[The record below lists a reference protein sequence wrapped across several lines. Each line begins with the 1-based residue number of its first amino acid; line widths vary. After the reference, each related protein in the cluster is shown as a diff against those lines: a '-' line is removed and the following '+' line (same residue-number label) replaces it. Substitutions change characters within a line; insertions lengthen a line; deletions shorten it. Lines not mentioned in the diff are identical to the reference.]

1 MLTFLS
7 RKHGNIMSAETVGRV
22 QKVIHRFET
31 PTIQPTSSVPVGSF
45 LSGSAPL
52 KEFLSVSAI
61 DAVTAMNALFPARR
75 PVSVSSDHD
84 TLRSGIQS
92 SASSVSGFS
101 LFRAADP
108 SGLVWTPVTSSTAWL
123 PTPTEHVNESL
134 PGFETSSRIDLEVMD
149 ARSELEEYVA
159 GHGTNDTTHWA
170 LLVASDDVE
179 QVKSYS
185 KVLDQDTVS
194 GDWHNLHTS
203 KMDGAKPSSSSKIAL
218 ETLLSG
224 NRGSVILNQDLGLT
238 DCEHAAAVSE
248 QVLKLFDDQ
257 IADCEAQNDF
267 VASHAWLSHLEI
279 FEDFL
284 NLNGPEP
291 FIQTIAS
298 IENSARNALAT
309 SLSVIDRC
317 DEWLSVVRPAL
328 KVASSRVASA
338 CVSNKALRTKT
349 WYSIDVRTSSAYDNV
364 RAVTSAL
371 RVMGKLKSGS
381 TTKQVP
387 PLRHWSGTRLSSQN
401 IHLKSEAQ
409 ILELLGTHP
418 EHGGPNKLSDDQAK
432 LTLAWLRRNDTQLI
446 CAGEERIHKLCMEV
460 RKCVEQI
467 ITPSR
472 QDSPLLWSNVLFTR
486 DPNETRSSRP
496 DGLRLF
502 TPDGPHRH
510 LDLLS
515 LHTNQLSSIDSV
527 SNASRTLSSTS
538 SREYFDRSPTLAARS
553 STAFWSPAA
562 TEIRSTSSTT
572 SIASHNGRGWDT
584 SPQKPA
590 SQSVAQESLMTDE
603 LCEQLTGLLLSDA
616 GTSLFVNGS
625 ETDEAFFT
633 GLGAELAQP
642 HLESQ
647 VKFASQEQ
655 SHTIS
660 TGARISR
667 TGIHHA
673 AFDYEAAFSSMFES
687 FTINC
692 NPYAKLRILN
702 KIQKLIR
709 PYLARRRLV
718 SDALLPDADTTTKLP
733 RSLGKQATPGSDL
746 LTDGFYILFCQRNIR
761 PSAIFRDLQ
770 YIASL
775 LPSSTLDNSSQG
787 QAFWNAAVAAIR
799 LKSEARKKLV
809 EMADSIID
817 YHTNNRGH
825 GRSASTAQQQ
835 RDSATFTA
843 PSRTPSAELIAH
855 YSMADAAHLLQITAR
870 EGDPAA
876 QRELATLYLTH
887 PELMD
892 HVIAPFALPGD
903 VFKDEIEGKWKRDRD
918 PQRCDPQTM
927 CVAHHWMVLG
937 AKGGDALAREF
948 LRQREEMERLP

>member
-1 MLTFLS
+1 VLP
-7 RKHGNIMSAETVGRV
+7 AETVDRV
-22 QKVIHRFET
+22 QKVINRFD
-31 PTIQPTSSVPVGSF
+31 SSIVRSPMSPPVGGHLVSP
-45 LSGSAPL
+45 APP
-52 KEFLSVSAI
+52 KEFIAVSAI
-61 DAVTAMNALFPARR
+61 DVVTAMNALFPARR

-84 TLRSGIQS
+84 TLRSGLQS

-101 LFRAADP
+101 LFRASDS
-108 SGLVWTPVTSSTAWL
+108 SGPIWSPNPSSTPWL
-123 PTPTEHVNESL
+123 SAPHDYVNGSL
-134 PGFETSSRIDLEVMD
+134 PDSENGPRIDTDVMD
-149 ARSELEEYVA
+149 ARTELEEYVA

-179 QVKSYS
+179 QVESYG
-185 KVLDQDTVS
+185 KLLGQDIVP
-194 GDWHNLHTS
+194 GDWPATHALRAS
-203 KMDGAKPSSSSKIAL
+203 KAKLSPATKIAL
-218 ETLLSG
+218 ETLLSDMK
-224 NRGSVILNQDLGLT
+224 GSMILTETGESQKPENAT
-238 DCEHAAAVSE
+238 SMSTRVM
-248 QVLKLFDDQ
+248 KLFDDQ
-257 IADCEAQNDF
+257 ITVCEARHDF
-267 VASHAWLSHLEI
+267 VASHMWLSHLEV
-279 FEDFL
+279 FEDFFDAY
-284 NLNGPEP
+284 GAEAVGSVV
-291 FIQTIAS
+291 AS
-298 IENSARNALAT
+298 IENFASNSLAT
-309 SLSVIDRC
+309 SLSIIDHC
-317 DEWLSVVRPAL
+317 DEWLSVVRPTL
-328 KVASSRVASA
+328 ESASSRLASA
-338 CVSNKALRTKT
+338 CLSNKALRTKI
-349 WYSIDVRTSSAYDNV
+349 WYSVDVRTSSSYDNV

-371 RVMGKLKSGS
+371 RIMGKPKRASS
-381 TTKQVP
+381 NKQAP

-418 EHGGPNKLSDDQAK
+418 EHGGPNKLSDEQAK
-432 LTLAWLRRNDTQLI
+432 LTLAWLRRNDVQLI
-446 CAGEERIHKLCMEV
+446 CAGEERLHKLCMEV

-467 ITPSR
+467 VTPSR

-486 DPNETRSSRP
+486 DSNESRLSKTN
-496 DGLRLF
+496 GTRLF
-502 TPDGPHRH
+502 APETTHRRF
-510 LDLLS
+510 DLLTS
-515 LHTNQLSSIDSV
+515 HANTTLSFENI

-553 STAFWSPAA
+553 STPFWSPAA
-562 TEIRSTSSTT
+562 TEIRSPSSTT
-572 SIASHNGRGWDT
+572 SVASHMGRGWDT
-584 SPQKPA
+584 SPQKLNTRMI
-590 SQSVAQESLMTDE
+590 AQEPQVTDE
-603 LCEQLTGLLLSDA
+603 LCEQLTGLLISDV
-616 GTSLFVNGS
+616 GTSVLGNGS

-633 GLGAELAQP
+633 GLGAELTKP

-647 VKFASQEQ
+647 VRFASQENLHN
-655 SHTIS
+655 SFES
-660 TGARISR
+660 TRLKWHR
-667 TGIHHA
+667 CRRLN
-673 AFDYEAAFSSMFES
+673 FDYEHAFSSMFES
-687 FTINC
+687 FTVDSD
-692 NPYAKLRILN
+692 PYAKLRYLN

-709 PYLARRRLV
+709 PYLAQRNLT
-718 SDALLPDADTTTKLP
+718 SDAILSEIDSSTKLP
-733 RSLGKQATPGSDL
+733 QSLAGKHASPGSDV

-775 LPSSTLDNSSQG
+775 LPNSILDSSSQG

-825 GRSASTAQQQ
+825 GRTASTAQQQ

-892 HVIAPFALPGD
+892 HMIAPFASPGD
-903 VFKDEIEGKWKRDRD
+903 VFKDELEGKWKRDRD
-918 PQRCDPQTM
+918 PERCDPQTM

>member
-1 MLTFLS
+1 
-7 RKHGNIMSAETVGRV
+7 MSAL
-22 QKVIHRFET
+22 
-31 PTIQPTSSVPVGSF
+31 P
-45 LSGSAPL
+45 
-52 KEFLSVSAI
+52 KEFITVSAV
-61 DAVTAMNALFPARR
+61 DAVTAMNALFPTRR

-84 TLRSGIQS
+84 TLRSGLQS
-92 SASSVSGFS
+92 SASSMSGFS
-101 LFRAADP
+101 LFRAAN
-108 SGLVWTPVTSSTAWL
+108 STGNAWTPATASTPWL
-123 PTPTEHVNESL
+123 SAPQDHVNGSL
-134 PGFETSSRIDLEVMD
+134 PELENGPRIDTDVMD

-179 QVKSYS
+179 QVENYS
-185 KVLDQDTVS
+185 KILSQDTVS
-194 GDWHNLHTS
+194 GDWPVMQASGMSRARL
-203 KMDGAKPSSSSKIAL
+203 SSSSKTAL
-218 ETLLSG
+218 ETLLGGMHRS
-224 NRGSVILNQDLGLT
+224 LGLT
-238 DCEHAAAVSE
+238 STARPLGSE
-248 QVLKLFDDQ
+248 DATSMSTKVMNLFDDQ
-257 IADCEAQNDF
+257 ITACEARHDF
-267 VASHAWLSHLEI
+267 VAGHTWLSHLEV
-279 FEDFL
+279 FEEFFDTH
-284 NLNGPEP
+284 GAEAVSSA
-291 FIQTIAS
+291 IAS
-298 IENSARNALAT
+298 IENSARNSLAT
-309 SLSVIDRC
+309 SLSIIDHC
-317 DEWLSVVRPAL
+317 DEWLSVVRPTL
-328 KVASSRVASA
+328 EIASSRIASA
-338 CVSNKALRTKT
+338 CLSNKALRTKI
-349 WYSIDVRTSSAYDNV
+349 WYSVDVRTSSSYDNV

-371 RVMGKLKSGS
+371 RVMGKPKRAS
-381 TTKQVP
+381 TTKQAP

-432 LTLAWLRRNDTQLI
+432 LTLAWLRRNDVQLI
-446 CAGEERIHKLCMEV
+446 CAGEERLHKLCMEV

-467 ITPSR
+467 VTPSR
-472 QDSPLLWSNVLFTR
+472 QDSPLLWSNILFTR
-486 DPNETRSSRP
+486 DSNEARP
-496 DGLRLF
+496 PKTGGTRLF
-502 TPDGPHRH
+502 APETTYRR
-510 LDLLS
+510 LDMLTLQANKPVS
-515 LHTNQLSSIDSV
+515 FDNI

-553 STAFWSPAA
+553 STPFWSPAA
-562 TEIRSTSSTT
+562 TEIRSPSSTT
-572 SIASHNGRGWDT
+572 SVASHMGRGWDT
-584 SPQKPA
+584 SPQKTNNRII
-590 SQSVAQESLMTDE
+590 AQESQATDD
-603 LCEQLTGLLLSDA
+603 LCEQLTGLLISDV
-616 GTSLFVNGS
+616 GTSVFVNGS

-633 GLGAELAQP
+633 GLGAELTKP

-647 VKFASQEQ
+647 VRFASQENLHH
-655 SHTIS
+655 SFKS
-660 TGARISR
+660 TRLTGSR
-667 TGIHHA
+667 SRRLS
-673 AFDYEAAFSSMFES
+673 FDYEHAFRSMFEA
-687 FTINC
+687 FTIDSD
-692 NPYAKLRILN
+692 PYAKLRHLN

-709 PYLARRRLV
+709 PYLAQRNLS
-718 SDALLPDADTTTKLP
+718 SDAILSQADTSTKLP
-733 RSLGKQATPGSDL
+733 RSLAGKHVSPGSEI

-775 LPSSTLDNSSQG
+775 LPHSILDSSSQG

-825 GRSASTAQQQ
+825 GRAASIAQQQ

-892 HVIAPFALPGD
+892 HVIAPFASPGD

-918 PQRCDPQTM
+918 PERCDPRTM